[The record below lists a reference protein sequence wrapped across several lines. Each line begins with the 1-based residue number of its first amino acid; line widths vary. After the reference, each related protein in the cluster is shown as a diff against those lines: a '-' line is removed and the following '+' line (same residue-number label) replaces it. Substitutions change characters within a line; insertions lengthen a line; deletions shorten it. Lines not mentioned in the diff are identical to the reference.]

1 MVLLLVRLVE
11 GLRKEDFSPFSS
23 ISFAVLRSVCFD
35 VASPRYLIS
44 NGLLSL
50 SLSLLRRSSFAL
62 SLLVESFLSISMTD
76 KIYLIL

>member
-50 SLSLLRRSSFAL
+50 SLSLEKIKLRFIAPRRIF
-62 SLLVESFLSISMTD
+62 FID
-76 KIYLIL
+76 INDR